1 MTPKVLLA
9 LAAAAISLS
18 LNALAA
24 DPQSHLRAMNLTES
38 PLLEIR

>member
-24 DPQSHLRAMNLTES
+24 DPQLYHRHEFDRVTSS
-38 PLLEIR
+38 

>member
-9 LAAAAISLS
+9 LGAAAISLS

-24 DPQSHLRAMNLTES
+24 DPQLYHRAMNVTES